1 MVENIWKLKM
11 KMYNVFQWIMN
22 DNLLYE
28 VKKKK
33 VTFEKKI

>member
-11 KMYNVFQWIMN
+11 KMYNVFQWITN